1 LEKRVKPARF
11 LLNLYFNRFSRFF
24 MKVNPI
30 ENWPQYNGGHG
41 SVDTAEAKKPFIIAG
56 PCSAETEE
64 QLFATCRQ
72 LVDSGVD
79 ALRAGIWKP
88 RTRPNSFEGVGEPAL
103 QWFKSVRQELGIPIA
118 TEVATASHVELALK
132 YDVDIL
138 WIGAR
143 STVNP
148 FTVQDIAD
156 SLRGVNIPVIVKNP
170 LNPELALWI
179 GALERI
185 HNAGITNLAAMHRGF
200 STMEKTKYRNAPMWQ
215 IAIELQSSLP
225 ELPIFFDPSHTG
237 GKRDLIYPL
246 AQKALDLD
254 YDGLMIETHIDP
266 DNAWSDASQQVTPER
281 FREILGQLKIRE
293 AHVEDTEFNS
303 HLDELRNKIDLLD
316 REIVEAL
323 AARKHLVEKL
333 GEYKKQNNVT
343 VFQVDRWIKIF
354 QTRPEWGEKMGLD
367 KNFVGHVFKLIH
379 DESIRV
385 QTGKVAD

>member
-1 LEKRVKPARF
+1 
-11 LLNLYFNRFSRFF
+11 
-24 MKVNPI
+24 M
-30 ENWPQYNGGHG
+30 
-41 SVDTAEAKKPFIIAG
+41 DTAEAKKPFIIAG

-72 LVDSGVD
+72 LVGTGVD
-79 ALRAGIWKP
+79 VLRAGIWKP
-88 RTRPNSFEGVGEPAL
+88 RTRPNSFEGVGEL
-103 QWFKSVRQELGIPIA
+103 GLEWFKNVRQELGIPIA

-132 YDVDIL
+132 HGVDVL

-156 SLRGVNIPVIVKNP
+156 ALRGVNIPVIVKNP
-170 LNPELALWI
+170 INPELALWI
-179 GALERI
+179 GALERLN
-185 HNAGITNLAAMHRGF
+185 NAGITNLAALHRGF
-200 STMEKTKYRNAPMWQ
+200 STLEKTKYRNAPMWQ
-215 IAIELQSSLP
+215 IALELQATLP

-246 AQKALDLD
+246 SQKALDLD

-281 FREILGQLKIRE
+281 FREILGELKIRE
-293 AHVEDTEFNS
+293 AYVDDMEFNT
-303 HLDELRNKIDLLD
+303 HLDDLRHKIDLID
-316 REIVEAL
+316 RELVEAL
-323 AARKHLVEKL
+323 AARKHMVEKL
-333 GEYKKQNNVT
+333 GQYKKDNNVT

-354 QTRPEWGEKMGLD
+354 QTRPEWGEKIGLD
-367 KNFVGHVFKLIH
+367 KNFVGHIFKLIH

-385 QTGKVAD
+385 QTSKMID